1 MMDGFIVRRGK
12 EYLAR
17 KNCKSTYAD
26 DCGWCW
32 STELQ
37 AARVYAN
44 HVSACRA
51 ARKVGGTVRMLK
63 NGRVVE

>member
-1 MMDGFIVRRGK
+1 MMNGLVVRRGK
-12 EYLAR
+12 EFLAR
-17 KNCKSTYAD
+17 KSAKSAYD
-26 DCGWCW
+26 DENGISW
-32 STELQ
+32 STEQQ

-44 HVSACRA
+44 HDSACRA